1 MTDHQNRVSLYSRR
15 DFGKLALA
23 AVPAAGLLARAPELF
38 ALQAKP
44 NSVWGGVPFG
54 VFAPYRF
61 GPEASDLEG
70 ALKALV
76 RLGVSQTEISNAV
89 VERYAGAPQAAARA
103 GGAGAAAAAPAPAAP
118 ALAPAPAA
126 IPCTNG
132 VPTPGPAP
140 AAAGGGGGRGAQ
152 SPEQQAAAAAQAEA
166 TTKWRTTV
174 PMSKFTDVRKKF
186 SDAGVTIYAY
196 RFTFTQ
202 PMSDAEYD
210 YAFNAA
216 KALGATQITMELPGD
231 PALSKRIGDAASKHQ
246 VNVGYHLHTTASM
259 TAWDQAMA
267 QSPRNGL
274 QLDIGHYVAGTGLS
288 PVPLIEKHHDRIWSM
303 HLKDRKKLCH
313 DRLGEHA
320 VGPGRYTDQGS
331 AADAQEEQVGDPGR
345 HRVRVPRARG
355 LDVGSRNRE
364 VRRLRQGRAAGL
376 GRKEPRFPPTRR
388 RSAGRLRA
396 RRRASV

>member
-1 MTDHQNRVSLYSRR
+1 MAEQKHHVGLYTRR
-15 DFGKLALA
+15 DFGRLALA
-23 AVPAAGLLARAPELF
+23 GLPAAALFARPGSAGAAF

-61 GPEASDLEG
+61 GPEASDLDG

-76 RLGVSQTEISNAV
+76 RLGVSQTELSNAV
-89 VERYAGAPQAAARA
+89 VERYAGAPQAPARA
-103 GGAGAAAAAPAPAAP
+103 GGAGAAAPAAAAP

-132 VPTPGPAP
+132 VPTP
-140 AAAGGGGGRGAQ
+140 AAATPGAGGGNGRAAQ
-152 SPEQQAAAAAQAEA
+152 SPEQQAAARAQAEA
-166 TTKWRTTV
+166 ISAWRTTV
-174 PMSKFTDVRKKF
+174 PMSKFTDVRRKF

-196 RFTFTQ
+196 RFTFTA

-231 PALSKRIGDAASKHQ
+231 PKLSKRIGDAAAKHQ

-259 TAWDQAMA
+259 TAWDEAIA

-274 QLDIGHYVAGTGLS
+274 QLDIGHYVAGTGQS
-288 PVPLIEKHHDRIWSM
+288 PVPLIEKHHARIWSM

-313 DRLGEHA
+313 DRSENMPWGQGDTPIKDVLQTLKKNRWAIPAGIEFEYLVPDGSTWEAEIAKCVAYGKAALLG
-320 VGPGRYTDQGS
+320 
-331 AADAQEEQVGDPGR
+331 
-345 HRVRVPRARG
+345 
-355 LDVGSRNRE
+355 
-364 VRRLRQGRAAGL
+364 
-376 GRKEPRFPPTRR
+376 
-388 RSAGRLRA
+388 
-396 RRRASV
+396 